1 MQDEKV
7 KMQHLSSCIFHS
19 FDFFLFVLH
28 LNVHLD
34 FSFFTLRSSLN
45 PHLDF
50 SLFTFRFSFKNA
62 LYCSRFALSLLSL
75 NKAGCGSA

>member
-19 FDFFLFVLH
+19 YDFSLFVLH

-34 FSFFTLRSSLN
+34 FSFFTLRSYLN

-50 SLFTFRFSFKNA
+50 SLFVFHLKTLCIA
-62 LYCSRFALSLLSL
+62 LDLHYLYYL
-75 NKAGCGSA
+75 

>member
-19 FDFFLFVLH
+19 YDFSLFVLH
-28 LNVHLD
+28 FNVHLD

-50 SLFTFRFSFKNA
+50 SLKNA
-62 LYCSRFALSLLSL
+62 LYCSRFALSL
-75 NKAGCGSA
+75 NKAGCGSE